1 MEKDRLY
8 REWKSYRADISPPDD
23 FSSKVMEQVHEYERD
38 KNLGLIAGLLSQI
51 YFLPNRAMRLA
62 FALALSLLGLYR
74 LFHVVVNILVPNAL
88 IP

>member
-1 MEKDRLY
+1 MEKERLY
-8 REWKSYRADISPPDD
+8 RKWKSYRVDITPPDD

-74 LFHVVVNILVPNAL
+74 LFHVVVNILVPNTL